1 MQLLVIKAL
10 YSNCNVTNANKPQK
24 C

>member
-10 YSNCNVTNANKPQK
+10 YSNCNVTHASKP
-24 C
+24 